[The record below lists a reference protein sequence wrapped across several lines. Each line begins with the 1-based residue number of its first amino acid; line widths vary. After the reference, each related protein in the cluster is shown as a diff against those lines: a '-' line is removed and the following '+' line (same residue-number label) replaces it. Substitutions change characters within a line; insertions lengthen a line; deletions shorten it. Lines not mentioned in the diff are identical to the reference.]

1 MMEMQISKSARHSK
15 IVGDFG
21 ERLVCNWLS
30 RSGFEASIVDYTG
43 IDIVAYNRELKQ
55 RLGISVKAR
64 TRLPGTEA
72 ESVYLF
78 RRVEDRDNLLD
89 ACVFFGCDPWVAVYV
104 ESEEAGDL
112 FLASLDTYDRR
123 YRTTAPTQGWSM
135 APGQLSRY
143 ATDAEIRHIH
153 VAFSVNSWWPEDG
166 RQNG

>member
-1 MMEMQISKSARHSK
+1 MAEMQISKSARQSK

-30 RSGFEASIVDYTG
+30 RSGFEAAIVDYNG
-43 IDIVAYNRELKQ
+43 IDIVAYNKESKE

-78 RRVEDRDNLLD
+78 RRPEDRDNLRD
-89 ACVFFGCDPWVAVYV
+89 ACEYFECDPWVAVYV
-104 ESEEAGDL
+104 ESGGSGDL
-112 FLASLDTYDRR
+112 FLASLETYDRT
-123 YRTTAPTQGWSM
+123 YRTTVPTQGWSM

-143 ATDAEIRHIH
+143 SADAEVRHIH
-153 VAFSVNSWWPEDG
+153 VDFSVNNWW
-166 RQNG
+166 